1 VVTNGDG
8 EERLGATVE
17 GARRARRRDRGDCL
31 LAGDAG
37 LVDRVDVA
45 LDDAAATVVSVGA
58 GGGGIAGLCRRRA
71 IADGRR
77 GLAGARLAGEV
88 EPSR

>member
-8 EERLGATVE
+8 DERLGATVE

-31 LAGDAG
+31 LAGDTDV
-37 LVDRVDVA
+37 VDRF
-45 LDDAAATVVSVGA
+45 DDAAATVVSVGA

-77 GLAGARLAGEV
+77 GLAGARLAGEG